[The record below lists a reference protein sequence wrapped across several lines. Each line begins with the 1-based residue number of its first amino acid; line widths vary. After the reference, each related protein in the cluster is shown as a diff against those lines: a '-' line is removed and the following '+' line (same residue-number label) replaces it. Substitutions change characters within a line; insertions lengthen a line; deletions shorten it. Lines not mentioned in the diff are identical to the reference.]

1 MTGYIF
7 ISCLYYRQNIIELLK
22 KDKKSK
28 YYPVAQMTLFIHNID
43 EAEDNVLFQRSRLG
57 QYAKNDVNIFD
68 KVNSDG
74 KPHTAIKNCEYMEE
88 LNKDGQ
94 ASQKNPMTKVYKIV
108 DGLKEYLE

>member
-57 QYAKNDVNIFD
+57 
-68 KVNSDG
+68 
-74 KPHTAIKNCEYMEE
+74 
-88 LNKDGQ
+88 
-94 ASQKNPMTKVYKIV
+94 
-108 DGLKEYLE
+108 